1 MRDVVRLVLNVSER
15 EQGERLDR
23 LLSAR
28 VTGVSR
34 SFAQTLMKE
43 GSVLVNNQPAKPAYR
58 VRAGD
63 QIEVSLPPAESTE
76 ELEPLYL
83 PIPVLYEDDDVI
95 VFDKPAGLVT
105 HPAPGHEHDT
115 LVNALKAIRPDLQL
129 RSNDQPGIVHRL
141 DKDTSGLLVV
151 AKHETA
157 RLSLLRQW
165 QGRSVEK
172 RYLALVHGV
181 VEPDDGTIDAPI
193 NRDPGDRKRMAVVV
207 GGRPAVTHFRVLER
221 FTCSTLLELD
231 LVTGRTHQIRV
242 HLAFIGHPVIG
253 DDLYGRR
260 PFVVP
265 VPRQFLHAT
274 FLRFRLPSTGKQIA
288 LQTPLPRD
296 LQDVLET
303 LRVREGVGA

>member
-1 MRDVVRLVLNVSER
+1 MHDVVRLVLNVSEK

-23 LLSAR
+23 LLSTR

-34 SFAQTLMKE
+34 SFAQALMKA
-43 GSVLVNNQPAKPAYR
+43 GDVLVNEQPAKPAYR
-58 VRAGD
+58 VRVGD
-63 QIEVSLPPAESTE
+63 RIEVLLPPAEPPE

-115 LVNALKAIRPDLQL
+115 LVNALKAIRPGL
-129 RSNDQPGIVHRL
+129 RLRASDRPGIVHRL

-151 AKHETA
+151 AKHEAA
-157 RLSLLRQW
+157 RLSLVQQW
-165 QGRSVEK
+165 QSRSVEK

-181 VEPDDGTIDAPI
+181 VEPEDGTIDAPI
-193 NRDPGDRKRMAVVV
+193 GRDPSDRKRMGVGP

-221 FTCSTLLELD
+221 FQRATLLELD

-242 HLAFIGHPVIG
+242 HLAFIGHPVVG

-274 FLRFRLPSTGKQIA
+274 FLRFELPGTRRQIA

-296 LQDVLET
+296 LQEVLQA
-303 LRVREGVGA
+303 LRVREGGAG